1 MPEIVY
7 ETVAKALMPPSLQ
20 SERCGKNTTAG
31 FILLRMLRLHK
42 QAMSEIKSAR
52 QRTKKA
58 TEERDTL
65 KEKLRKAQERLAA
78 EKEHLRASLAK
89 LES

>member
-1 MPEIVY
+1 MRRTRKRSCRHPFKRTLWE
-7 ETVAKALMPPSLQ
+7 EHN
-20 SERCGKNTTAG
+20 GG

-58 TEERDTL
+58 TEERDKL
-65 KEKLRKAQERLAA
+65 KEKLRKAQKRLAA
-78 EKEHLRASLAK
+78 EKERLRASLAK

>member
-1 MPEIVY
+1 LGESAHAVI
-7 ETVAKALMPPSLQ
+7 TS
-20 SERCGKNTTAG
+20 SERCGKNTTAAG

-58 TEERDTL
+58 TEERDKL

>member
-1 MPEIVY
+1 MWDRRESAHAAI
-7 ETVAKALMPPSLQ
+7 TLR
-20 SERCGKNTTAG
+20 ERCGRNTTAG
-31 FILLRMLRLHK
+31 FILFRMLRLHK

-58 TEERDTL
+58 TEERDKL
-65 KEKLRKAQERLAA
+65 KAKLRKAQERLAA